1 MIQFR
6 YQLNERLPFKQ
17 LVLFSLQWFLA
28 TIPMVVILGKV
39 GAVFHYPE
47 SPALQLFYMQKLF
60 FITGI
65 SMFAQLI
72 WGHRLPII
80 AGPASVLLIG
90 VVANAHAVEES
101 TVYCSI
107 AIGGALLVL
116 LSVSGLLAQVAR
128 LFTPRIIGVV
138 LLLIAFTL
146 LPTVVNLVTAG
157 QAPLFP
163 QLVFASILFTGMLTG
178 LRYLPEALR
187 STIIIWA
194 LVCGSLVYHLWFM
207 PPAPQVT
214 AAALSTVEWRLLP
227 GSFSFDP
234 VVMLSFVFCFLAL
247 LINELGSIQTTV
259 GLVSQNDGE
268 HRTRKG
274 VLVTGLG
281 NLLAG
286 IIGAVGPVSYSLSTG
301 IILASGCASRYPLIP
316 AAAALAVLSFFP
328 VVIQC
333 FSFIPPVVVGTLLF
347 YMMCSQVAGGLGILA
362 PDMASFRFNTGLIIG
377 VPVMLGTVVAFMPAS
392 VALTIPAMLRPL
404 LMNGFV
410 VGVAAALI
418 MEHILLRERE

>member
-6 YQLNERLPFKQ
+6 YQVNERLPVRQ
-17 LVLFSLQWFLA
+17 LILFSLQWFLA
-28 TIPMVVILGKV
+28 AIPMVIILGKV
-39 GAVFHYPE
+39 GAVFHYPQ
-47 SPALQLFYMQKLF
+47 SPELQLLYLQKLF

-90 VVANAHAVEES
+90 IVANAHAVEEA

-107 AIGGALLVL
+107 AIGGALLIL
-116 LSVSGLLAQVAR
+116 LSATGMLARVAR

-163 QLVFASILFTGMLTG
+163 QLVFASILFAGMLAG

-194 LVCGSLVYHLWFM
+194 LVCGSLVYHLWFV
-207 PPAPQVT
+207 PPVPQVT
-214 AAALSTVEWRLLP
+214 APASSAVEWRLLT

-316 AAAALAVLSFFP
+316 AAAALAVLGFLP
-328 VVIQC
+328 VVIQS

-362 PDMASFRFNTGLIIG
+362 SDMASFRFNTGLIIG
-377 VPVMLGTVVAFMPAS
+377 VPVMLGTVVAFMPAP
-392 VALTIPAMLRPL
+392 VALTIPAMVRPL

-418 MEHILLRERE
+418 MEHILLREKE

>member
-6 YQLNERLPFKQ
+6 YQVNERLPFKQ
-17 LVLFSLQWFLA
+17 LILFSLQWFLA
-28 TIPMVVILGKV
+28 AIPMVIILGKV
-39 GAVFHYPE
+39 GAVFHYPQ
-47 SPALQLFYMQKLF
+47 SPELQLLYLQKMF

-65 SMFAQLI
+65 ALFAQLI

-90 VVANAHAVEES
+90 IVANAHAVEEA

-116 LSVSGLLAQVAR
+116 LSASGLLARVAR

-157 QAPLFP
+157 EAPLFP
-163 QLVFASILFTGMLTG
+163 QLVFASMLFASMLAG

-187 STIIIWA
+187 STIIIWS
-194 LVCGSLVYHLWFM
+194 LVCGSLVYHLWFV

-214 AAALSTVEWRLLP
+214 AAASSAVEWRLLP
-227 GSFSFDP
+227 DRFSFDP

-268 HRTRKG
+268 RRTRKG
-274 VLVTGLG
+274 VLITGLG
-281 NLLAG
+281 NLIAG
-286 IIGAVGPVSYSLSTG
+286 IIGVVGPVSYSLSTG
-301 IILASGCASRYPLIP
+301 VILASGCASRYPLIP
-316 AAAALAVLSFFP
+316 AAAALAVLGFLP
-328 VVIQC
+328 VVIQS
-333 FSFIPPVVVGTLLF
+333 FSFIPSVVVGTLLF

-392 VALTIPAMLRPL
+392 VALTIPAMIRPL

-418 MEHILLRERE
+418 MEHILLKERE

>member
-39 GAVFHYPE
+39 GAVFHYPQ

-60 FITGI
+60 FITGLA
-65 SMFAQLI
+65 MFAQLI

-90 VVANAHAVEES
+90 VVANAHAVEEA

-116 LSVSGLLAQVAR
+116 LSVSGLLARVAR

-163 QLVFASILFTGMLTG
+163 QLVFAGILFAGMLAG

-207 PPAPQVT
+207 PPVPQVT
-214 AAALSTVEWRLLP
+214 VAALSAVEWRLLA

-268 HRTRKG
+268 RRTRKG